1 MSARIETIT
10 RIPRIP
16 VVVPQSLPITSRSF
30 QKVLKTARTRI
41 TNSNTVG
48 EYKKVLAAQ
57 QKVTELMVP
66 ALLIHMKS
74 VEGVDLPAL
83 IPNWRSLD
91 ITATGTWNIGEFHI
105 VEWVHD
111 ERLPSTKG
119 RTWTVSKSVLLKEM
133 TTTTTTTKPTGNK

>member
-1 MSARIETIT
+1 MTARIETT
-10 RIPRIP
+10 ARATSIPM
-16 VVVPQSLPITSRSF
+16 VVPQALPITSRGL
-30 QKVLKTARTRI
+30 QKLLKTARTRV
-41 TNSNTVG
+41 TNSDTVG

-66 ALLIHMKS
+66 ALLIHMKYA
-74 VEGVDLPAL
+74 EGVDLPAL
-83 IPNWRSLD
+83 IPNWRSLE
-91 ITATGTWNIGEFHI
+91 ITITGTWNAGDFHI

-133 TTTTTTTKPTGNK
+133 VAVSAPLSRVA

>member
-16 VVVPQSLPITSRSF
+16 MVVPQSLPITSRRL
-30 QKVLKTARTRI
+30 QKLLKTARTRI
-41 TNSNTVG
+41 TNSDTVG

-91 ITATGTWNIGEFHI
+91 ITSTGTWNTGEFHI
-105 VEWVHD
+105 VEWVHA

-119 RTWTVSKSVLLKEM
+119 RTWAVSKSVLLKEM
-133 TTTTTTTKPTGNK
+133 VAVSSPLSRVA

>member
-1 MSARIETIT
+1 MTARIETT
-10 RIPRIP
+10 ARATSIPM
-16 VVVPQSLPITSRSF
+16 VVPQSLPITSRGL
-30 QKVLKTARTRI
+30 QKLLKTARTRV
-41 TNSNTVG
+41 TNSDTVG

-66 ALLIHMKS
+66 ALLIHMKYA
-74 VEGVDLPAL
+74 EGVDLPAL
-83 IPNWRSLD
+83 IPNWRSLE
-91 ITATGTWNIGEFHI
+91 ITITGTWNAGDFHI

-133 TTTTTTTKPTGNK
+133 VAVSAPLSRVA

>member
-10 RIPRIP
+10 RIP
-16 VVVPQSLPITSRSF
+16 VVVPQSMPITSRSF
-30 QKVLKTARTRI
+30 QKVLKTARTRN

-91 ITATGTWNIGEFHI
+91 ITATGTWNTGEFHI

-111 ERLPSTKG
+111 ERLPPTKG

-133 TTTTTTTKPTGNK
+133 TTITKPTGNK

>member
-1 MSARIETIT
+1 MTARIETT
-10 RIPRIP
+10 ARATSIPM
-16 VVVPQSLPITSRSF
+16 VVPQSLPITSRGL
-30 QKVLKTARTRI
+30 QKLLKTARTRV
-41 TNSNTVG
+41 TNSDTVG

-74 VEGVDLPAL
+74 VEGADLPAL

-91 ITATGTWNIGEFHI
+91 ITATGTWNAGDFHI

-111 ERLPSTKG
+111 ERLPSMKG
-119 RTWTVSKSVLLKEM
+119 RTWTVPKSVLLKEM
-133 TTTTTTTKPTGNK
+133 VAVSAPLSRVA